1 MIKKT
6 KYLVIGGGISGSST
20 ALFLSKETNDFILVE
35 SQDRLGGVIK
45 TDIIDGYTC
54 ENGPN
59 TILMNNDEI
68 KSLIKDLSLDSQI
81 VFANKNIDNKYFLH
95 KNKILKFPN
104 SLFSFLTTRLISFSD
119 KIKVM
124 LNFLYFKRSYP
135 IVYDYFKNNFSK
147 AFHDNIIEPFLN
159 GIFAGDTRKMSL
171 EHTMPK
177 FHVIQKKYKSF
188 FQYLLF
194 NKQNTKSL
202 PFSIK
207 GGFEKI
213 FDKIHLKLNKNIL
226 LNHKV
231 NNIKYENNEYIVSF
245 KNKNIIIAKHIFI
258 SIGLSQVFKLLNY
271 QPKKSFVGLY
281 NPIDVFH
288 FGISEV
294 NIGKKINGFGLLSKK
309 SEKKNILGILFNS
322 DIFPHTAPSEYKLYT
337 VLVGGE
343 KQNEICRLP
352 IEKVL
357 QLVEQE
363 LKELFDIK
371 EIAFKK
377 YFRWKRAIPKY
388 NYKLLKNIDNE
399 IIMLSKKYKNIYFQ
413 GNYTKGVSVSAC
425 VTNSYHL
432 VERIT
437 KKIS

>member
-20 ALFLSKETNDFILVE
+20 AMFLSKKTSDFILVE
-35 SQDRLGGVIK
+35 SQDKLGGVIR
-45 TDIIDGYTC
+45 TDVIDGYTC

-59 TILMNNDEI
+59 TILMNSDEI
-68 KSLIKDLSLDSQI
+68 KSLIQDLSLDSQI
-81 VFANKNIDNKYFLH
+81 VFANRNIDNKYFLH

-104 SLFSFLTTRLISFSD
+104 SLLSFLTTRLISLSD

-147 AFHDNIIEPFLN
+147 AFHDNMVEPFLN

-177 FHVIQKKYKSF
+177 FYAIQKKYKSF

-194 NKQNTKSL
+194 NKKNTKSI

-213 FDKIHLKLNKNIL
+213 FDKIQLKLHKNIL

-231 NNIKYENNEYIVSF
+231 NNIKYQNNEYIISF
-245 KNKNIIIAKHIFI
+245 KNKNIIVAKHIFI
-258 SIGLSQVFKLLNY
+258 SIELNQVFKLLNY

-294 NIGKKINGFGLLSKK
+294 NIGKKIKGFGLLSKK
-309 SEKKNILGILFNS
+309 SENKNILGILFNS
-322 DIFPHTAPSEYKLYT
+322 DIFPHTAPPEYKLYT

-363 LKELFDIK
+363 LKDLFDIK

-377 YFRWKRAIPKY
+377 YFRWKKAIPKY
-388 NYKLLKNIDNE
+388 NYKLLKNIDDE
-399 IIMLSKKYKNIYFQ
+399 IIILNKRFKNIYFQ
-413 GNYTKGVSVSAC
+413 GNYNKGVSVSAC
-425 VTNSYHL
+425 ITNSYHH
-432 VERIT
+432 VDIIT
-437 KKIS
+437 KNIS

>member
-288 FGISEV
+288 FGISKV

-322 DIFPHTAPSEYKLYT
+322 DIFPHTAPLEYKLYT

-343 KQNEICRLP
+343 KQDEICRLP

-388 NYKLLKNIDNE
+388 NYDLLKNIDDE
-399 IIMLSKKYKNIYFQ
+399 IFVLNKKYKNIYFH
-413 GNYTKGVSVSAC
+413 GNYFKGVSVSAC
-425 VTNSYHL
+425 ITNSYHL
-432 VERIT
+432 VDRIT
-437 KKIS
+437 KNIS

>member
-147 AFHDNIIEPFLN
+147 AFHDNIIEPFLSFDPSKN
-159 GIFAGDTRKMSL
+159 SLIF
-171 EHTMPK
+171 
-177 FHVIQKKYKSF
+177 
-188 FQYLLF
+188 
-194 NKQNTKSL
+194 
-202 PFSIK
+202 
-207 GGFEKI
+207 
-213 FDKIHLKLNKNIL
+213 
-226 LNHKV
+226 
-231 NNIKYENNEYIVSF
+231 
-245 KNKNIIIAKHIFI
+245 
-258 SIGLSQVFKLLNY
+258 
-271 QPKKSFVGLY
+271 
-281 NPIDVFH
+281 
-288 FGISEV
+288 
-294 NIGKKINGFGLLSKK
+294 
-309 SEKKNILGILFNS
+309 
-322 DIFPHTAPSEYKLYT
+322 
-337 VLVGGE
+337 
-343 KQNEICRLP
+343 
-352 IEKVL
+352 
-357 QLVEQE
+357 
-363 LKELFDIK
+363 
-371 EIAFKK
+371 
-377 YFRWKRAIPKY
+377 
-388 NYKLLKNIDNE
+388 
-399 IIMLSKKYKNIYFQ
+399 
-413 GNYTKGVSVSAC
+413 
-425 VTNSYHL
+425 
-432 VERIT
+432 
-437 KKIS
+437 